1 MKLKELNKLDKHDLK
16 KQIIESR
23 KSMMALRFQK
33 VAGEL
38 TDTSGLAKNR
48 KTIARIKTLLS
59 QKLRQ
64 AGLQ

>member
-1 MKLKELNKLDKHDLK
+1 MKIAELKKLEEKDLK
-16 KQIIESR
+16 QQIIESR

-38 TDTSGLAKNR
+38 TDTSGLSKNR

-59 QKLRQ
+59 QKQRQ
-64 AGLQ
+64 A